1 MAYISP
7 VPSDIAL
14 QSMGLRV
21 SRTESGGCELVL
33 QNCPI
38 CGKKDHFVVNK
49 DSGLC
54 FCRRCRW
61 KGTLVTLW
69 GEITG
74 NKVEDRESFKKAI
87 NALKSAS
94 GGLEDYSPL
103 PPRAEDTC
111 ALADI
116 ETRDK
121 VYRAFLEEL
130 DLKETHLVLL
140 KKRGLTEEEIDR
152 LHYRSVPQGKEECR
166 AVTSRVIKR
175 CGFEPKGV
183 PGFFL
188 NGDGFWTC
196 VSTQDG
202 FFIPALDIHCQVQGL
217 QIRITNPRRKKN
229 GKAANKYRWF
239 SSRSIRG
246 SKYGT
251 GAKGFLHYSSRW
263 IRKKDGV
270 MVPIIRSNQTVCL
283 TEGHLKGDIARMA
296 VEGRMVFLC
305 VPGVDQYNLLKKE
318 LEKLKALGVT
328 RIVSML
334 DMDEFPQYTIR
345 EAQAILT
352 HHTRVAL
359 EMFDGVDGEK
369 LHRFVKA
376 WCDRNGGN
384 EAVAEA
390 SKVIEALVRA
400 EGFAYE
406 RRKWAK
412 EYKGIDDFAMAVKR
426 GI

>member
-1 MAYISP
+1 
-7 VPSDIAL
+7 
-14 QSMGLRV
+14 
-21 SRTESGGCELVL
+21 
-33 QNCPI
+33 
-38 CGKKDHFVVNK
+38 
-49 DSGLC
+49 
-54 FCRRCRW
+54 
-61 KGTLVTLW
+61 
-69 GEITG
+69 
-74 NKVEDRESFKKAI
+74 
-87 NALKSAS
+87 
-94 GGLEDYSPL
+94 
-103 PPRAEDTC
+103 
-111 ALADI
+111 
-116 ETRDK
+116 
-121 VYRAFLEEL
+121 
-130 DLKETHLVLL
+130 
-140 KKRGLTEEEIDR
+140 
-152 LHYRSVPQGKEECR
+152 
-166 AVTSRVIKR
+166 
-175 CGFEPKGV
+175 
-183 PGFFL
+183 
-188 NGDGFWTC
+188 
-196 VSTQDG
+196 
-202 FFIPALDIHCQVQGL
+202 
-217 QIRITNPRRKKN
+217 
-229 GKAANKYRWF
+229 
-239 SSRSIRG
+239 
-246 SKYGT
+246 
-251 GAKGFLHYSSRW
+251 
-263 IRKKDGV
+263 

-369 LHRFVKA
+369 LHRFVTA

-406 RRKWAK
+406 RKKWAK